1 MGKYE
6 KGVEVA
12 KKAIQLDPDSPVGYL
27 QLASHQQY
35 EGHLKEAEDALRRAA
50 ERKLEMPELLFQ
62 RYDLA
67 FLNNDTAEMER
78 TVALAKGKPD
88 AEDLLALREGFVLAY
103 SGHLQQARKKSQR
116 AAELSRQSGQP
127 GRTALVFSPAA
138 LWEGFFGN
146 ASAARQGARAAL
158 ALSKD
163 RDVEY
168 GAAFALALP
177 PSLKHSRVIWKS
189 ASRKIAPSGSLTR
202 RPFAR
207 FSR

>member
-27 QLASHQQY
+27 QLAFHQQY

-78 TVALAKGKPD
+78 TVALGKRKIRRGR
-88 AEDLLALREGFVLAY
+88 LAGSPRGFC
-103 SGHLQQARKKSQR
+103 SGIFR
-116 AAELSRQSGQP
+116 
-127 GRTALVFSPAA
+127 SPATGQ
-138 LWEGFFGN
+138 EEV
-146 ASAARQGARAAL
+146 AARGGTFTAIGPTG
-158 ALSKD
+158 KD
-163 RDVEY
+163 
-168 GAAFALALP
+168 GPCL
-177 PSLKHSRVIWKS
+177 
-189 ASRKIAPSGSLTR
+189 
-202 RPFAR
+202 
-207 FSR
+207 